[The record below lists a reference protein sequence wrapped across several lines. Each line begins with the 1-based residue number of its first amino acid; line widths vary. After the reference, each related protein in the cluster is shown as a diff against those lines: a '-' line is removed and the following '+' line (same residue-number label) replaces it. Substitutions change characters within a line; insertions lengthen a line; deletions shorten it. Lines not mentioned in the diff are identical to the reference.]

1 MKQYRFAPFCSPA
14 ISLAAWRRA
23 VCGGAHTAA
32 VFASRKLRCDAR
44 GSVAPR
50 NSLRA
55 TRFAQ
60 TAAASMCT
68 LRACARQHSPLR
80 FSPPQKSPRRTP
92 PAAKQGPTVPPVA
105 GQQRHCK
112 AARAGTPPWGRLW
125 DAEQRKGECRRAQR
139 ASCSDSLRL
148 SERSAQRVASS
159 AVRPNPEQHRAV
171 AVGDRSSEAP
181 RAVCP
186 HAQLCREAQRIK
198 SQPLPTKEE
207 PLWA

>member
-1 MKQYRFAPFCSPA
+1 MLTLEFAVALAGFAAGGVRRGSYCGGFRFAKTPLRCSGVGCAAELAALRFAPFRSD
-14 ISLAAWRRA
+14 
-23 VCGGAHTAA
+23 
-32 VFASRKLRCDAR
+32 SRSEHVHVAR
-44 GSVAPR
+44 
-50 NSLRA
+50 
-55 TRFAQ
+55 
-60 TAAASMCT
+60 
-68 LRACARQHSPLR
+68 CARQHSPLR

-159 AVRPNPEQHRAV
+159 AVRPNPEQRRGV
-171 AVGDRSSEAP
+171 AAGDRSSEAARP
-181 RAVCP
+181 VRPA
-186 HAQLCREAQRIK
+186 AQLCLSMQRALQNNSQGVIRAQPPQR
-198 SQPLPTKEE
+198 
-207 PLWA
+207 